1 MEEYFRRT
9 LQISP
14 DFEEA
19 TVRLEKLLS
28 DNEKYK

>member
-1 MEEYFRRT
+1 MEEYYRKT

-19 TVRLEKLLS
+19 TTRLEKLLS